1 MANSKEEMLP
11 LLKSLEE
18 DLSRLS
24 EKQKMVEKLTPSGK
38 MVETEMAQLFS
49 KLKDRFLDLSE
60 DLAAL
65 KQLIEQL
72 NYGNSFIVD
81 ALREGRHE

>member
-1 MANSKEEMLP
+1 MQKPKEEMLP

-18 DLSRLS
+18 DLSRLT

-65 KQLIEQL
+65 KQLIEQWHFG
-72 NYGNSFIVD
+72 YRKMVD
-81 ALREGRHE
+81 IARETANE

>member
-1 MANSKEEMLP
+1 MQKPKEEILP

-24 EKQKMVEKLTPSGK
+24 KKQEMLEKVEPSGK
-38 MVETEMAQLFS
+38 MITVEMNQLFS

-60 DLAAL
+60 DLEAL

-81 ALREGRHE
+81 ALREGSHE

>member
-49 KLKDRFLDLSE
+49 KIRDALGSLSTN
-60 DLAAL
+60 LAVV
-65 KQLIEQL
+65 KKLIEQL

-81 ALREGRHE
+81 ALREGSDE